1 MLIGYARVSTQDQK
15 AQLQVDALNAA
26 GCQKVYIEHKTGS
39 NRDRPEID
47 RCLETLRPGD
57 QVIVWRLDRL
67 GRSLK
72 DLIDLITEFESKEVS
87 FRSLNESI
95 DTSSSAGKLVFH
107 VFAALAEF
115 ERSLIQERTLAGLAS
130 ARARGRK
137 GGRPRK
143 LDEKK
148 IKKAKAM
155 LNDPDI
161 TVSEVAKH
169 FGVSRG
175 TLYSAI
181 GGDGSRFIL

>member
-1 MLIGYARVSTQDQK
+1 MIVGYARVSTQDQN
-15 AQLQVDALNAA
+15 AQLQVDALRAA
-26 GCQKVYIEHKTGS
+26 GCEKVFIERKTGS
-39 NRDRPEID
+39 NKDRPELN
-47 RCLETLRPGD
+47 RCLEILRNGD
-57 QVIVWRLDRL
+57 QLIVWRLDRL

-72 DLIDLITEFESKEVS
+72 DLIDLVTEFENNGVG
-87 FRSLNESI
+87 FQSLNESI
-95 DTSSSAGKLVFH
+95 NTASPTGKLIFH

-115 ERSLIQERTLAGLAS
+115 ERSLIQERTKAGLAA
-130 ARARGRK
+130 ARTRGRK

-143 LDEKK
+143 LDEQK

-161 TVSEVAKH
+161 TFSEVAKH

-181 GGDGSRFIL
+181 KS